1 MPAQVL
7 LCRYLCPI
15 CVVTG
20 LSQSTA
26 TINREIKTLS
36 GRLLPHPKCMLQPF
50 FHQRT
55 QRCTFGPCQLSSLFD
70 EGIWQLYRGFH
81 TGHP

>member
-1 MPAQVL
+1 M
-7 LCRYLCPI
+7 
-15 CVVTG
+15 
-20 LSQSTA
+20 LSHSQ
-26 TINREIKTLS
+26 
-36 GRLLPHPKCMLQPF
+36 CMLQPF